1 MPILHG
7 KRIRLRAAEREDI
20 TIFLNWVNDEEITDN
35 LDLVYPISR
44 TEEEQWYENMLA
56 KPPTEH
62 VMVIEIKPPKQG
74 DPFIPIGDCQF
85 FNFDWRNRSAEIGI
99 MIGEKAFWGQGY
111 GTDTMR
117 LLLKHGF
124 ETINLHRIWLQVF
137 AHNKRGIHVYEKVGF
152 KSEGKFRQAH
162 YFHGKYVDIHIMSVL
177 KHEWSEGLELEQ
189 N

>member
-99 MIGEKAFWGQGY
+99 MIGEKAFGV
-111 GTDTMR
+111 R
-117 LLLKHGF
+117 LWAP
-124 ETINLHRIWLQVF
+124 IPC
-137 AHNKRGIHVYEKVGF
+137 VYY
-152 KSEGKFRQAH
+152 SN
-162 YFHGKYVDIHIMSVL
+162 MVL
-177 KHEWSEGLELEQ
+177 KQ
-189 N
+189 